1 MPFFEYKALFPDGR
15 QDHGTLEAESLQ
27 QASATLRQQGL
38 MVVGLKET
46 STPEG
51 IGSSTKRRWIYKAA
65 WLMPIMSRDRATF
78 FRQMSMMIQT
88 GLTLLQALQICR
100 KESNK
105 KAFREVIQQII
116 DDVENG
122 ASFSSAM
129 SRHKRIFSSVI
140 VQMIESSEASGELEL
155 AMNRIAEGIERRSEQ
170 IVKLMSALF
179 YPVFVMLVATLVTL
193 FLVYGVIPKFATFIE
208 RQGGQLPAST
218 QFLMDF
224 SKAAIAYLPYILV
237 GIALAMGGLYLAWR
251 SPVGR
256 YRIHRILLDIPVI
269 GGILTFSAISQFGF
283 TLSVLIES
291 GLTLVDSLRV
301 AGKAVGNE
309 AIKTHVLNARE
320 KIINGENLSTAI
332 DDIIMP
338 PTVSQVIAI
347 GEQTGNLGE
356 VLDEIGTY
364 YDSRLQARIRWLSAI
379 TEPVMII
386 VVGGIVGFVYFS
398 FFMAALGMSTA

>member
-1 MPFFEYKALFPDGR
+1 MAFFEYKALSPDGR
-15 QDHGTLEAESLQ
+15 HDQGTLEADSLQ
-27 QASATLRQQGL
+27 LAAANLRQQGL
-38 MVVGLKET
+38 MVVNLEET
-46 STPEG
+46 TVPSG
-51 IGSSTKRRWIYKAA
+51 IGSTQKRRWIYRAA
-65 WLMPIMSRDRATF
+65 WLMPIMARDRATF
-78 FRQMSMMIQT
+78 FRQMAMMVQT

-100 KESNK
+100 KESHK

-116 DDVENG
+116 EDVESG
-122 ASFSSAM
+122 TSFSNAM
-129 SRHKRIFSSVI
+129 SRHSRVFSAVV
-140 VQMIESSEASGELEL
+140 VQMVESSEASGELEI

-170 IVKLMSALF
+170 MVKLISALF

-208 RQGGQLPAST
+208 RKGGQLPAST
-218 QFLMDF
+218 QFLMDV
-224 SKAAIAYLPYILV
+224 SKGAIAYLPYLLV
-237 GIALAMGGLYLAWR
+237 GLIVLIGTFFLIWR
-251 SPVGR
+251 SPIGKL
-256 YRIHRILLDIPVI
+256 RIHRILLDVPVI

-301 AGKAVGNE
+301 AGKAVGNK
-309 AIKTHVLNARE
+309 AIQAHILSARE
-320 KIINGENLSTAI
+320 KIINGENLSAAI
-332 DDIIMP
+332 DDIIIP

-356 VLDEIGTY
+356 VLSEIGTY
-364 YDSRLQARIRWLSAI
+364 YDSRLQARIRWLSAV

-398 FFMAALGMSTA
+398 FFMAALGMSVA